1 MSVDRYFSVETGITF
16 NSIAMEKLFI
26 RQDRMGMRS
35 RTALSKSMPVK
46 PIAASPQKLMQV
58 LFGCTSFAPI
68 ASPSPMPSC
77 VVLPQPI
84 YDIGSVETQNG
95 EIWSRGLPAS
105 CVMMVFLGSVP
116 AINSQITRYGLIGAS
131 FEFSSG
137 CHCAIHSSRTALI
150 SATTSLVSR
159 LDLMVCFS

>member
-1 MSVDRYFSVETGITF
+1 MSVDRYFSVDTGITF
-16 NSIAMEKLFI
+16 SSIAMEKLFI

-35 RTALSKSMPVK
+35 RAAVSKSMPVN

-84 YDIGSVETQNG
+84 YDIGSVDTQNG
-95 EIWSRGLPAS
+95 EI
-105 CVMMVFLGSVP
+105 
-116 AINSQITRYGLIGAS
+116 
-131 FEFSSG
+131 
-137 CHCAIHSSRTALI
+137 
-150 SATTSLVSR
+150 
-159 LDLMVCFS
+159 

>member
-1 MSVDRYFSVETGITF
+1 MSVDRYLSVEIGITF
-16 NSIAMEKLFI
+16 SSIAMEKLFI
-26 RQDRMGMRS
+26 RQDRMGIRS
-35 RTALSKSMPVK
+35 RTAVSKSIPVK

-58 LFGCTSFAPI
+58 FSGYTSFAPI
-68 ASPSPMPSC
+68 ANPSPMTSY

-105 CVMMVFLGSVP
+105 CVMMVFFGSVP
-116 AINSQITRYGLIGAS
+116 AINSQLIRYGLIGAS

-137 CHCAIHSSRTALI
+137 
-150 SATTSLVSR
+150 
-159 LDLMVCFS
+159 